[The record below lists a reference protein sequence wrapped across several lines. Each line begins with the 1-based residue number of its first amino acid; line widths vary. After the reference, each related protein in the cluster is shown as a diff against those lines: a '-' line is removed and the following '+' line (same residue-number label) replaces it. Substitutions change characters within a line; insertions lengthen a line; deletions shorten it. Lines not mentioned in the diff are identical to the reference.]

1 MACFH
6 NESVQELRLFLLF
19 AIYPRFLRN
28 SFKEDLYFFVTLH
41 ILYLIFTCFSRSV
54 SGPIPTFMDGYG
66 HVKSRSRIRLLALA
80 AIIVSVPHT
89 LYM

>member
-41 ILYLIFTCFSRSV
+41 IYVFHFYMFFSQCFWAD
-54 SGPIPTFMDGYG
+54 TYFYG
-66 HVKSRSRIRLLALA
+66 RLRAC
-80 AIIVSVPHT
+80 
-89 LYM
+89 